1 MRVLVVLA
9 GSVEPAIIEQRC
21 GGVVGD
27 GHEVAVCYRFPAE
40 VALPKILDAQR
51 EVTAALRRVFG
62 PAAEAIPVFVA
73 TNAEG
78 DRVEDCAL
86 AWGATDVRA

>member
-9 GSVEPAIIEQRC
+9 GSVELGVIEQRC
-21 GGVVGD
+21 AGVVGD
-27 GHEVAVCYRFPAE
+27 GHEVAICYRFPSE
-40 VALPKILDAQR
+40 VALPRILDAQR

-62 PAAEAIPVFVA
+62 QAAEAIPVFVA
-73 TNAEG
+73 TNADG
-78 DRVEDCAL
+78 DRVEDCAA